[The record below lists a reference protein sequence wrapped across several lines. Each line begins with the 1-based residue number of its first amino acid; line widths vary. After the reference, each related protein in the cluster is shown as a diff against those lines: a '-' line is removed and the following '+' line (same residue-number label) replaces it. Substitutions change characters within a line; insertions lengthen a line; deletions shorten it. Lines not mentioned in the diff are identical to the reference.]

1 MIKLQNKLLMVM
13 LLSKIIKE
21 HLQFSNEK
29 FDNQSVFRKSKYKH
43 KMQCNQAY
51 NNHKNR
57 IKAFFC
63 QA

>member
-1 MIKLQNKLLMVM
+1 M